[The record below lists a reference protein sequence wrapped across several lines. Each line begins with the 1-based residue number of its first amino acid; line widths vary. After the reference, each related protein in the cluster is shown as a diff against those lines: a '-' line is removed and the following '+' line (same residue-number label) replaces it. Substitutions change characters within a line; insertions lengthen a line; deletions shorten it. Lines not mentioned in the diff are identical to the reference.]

1 LRSPETEKTAEIA
14 ENAKK
19 PSFSAIVA
27 PSAVFSV
34 SWLVAKEYRELVAS
48 RAWWVLLLAM
58 GPLVGVTFI
67 SAVRTYGEASGL
79 NGTTAGVGEAFSPLV
94 GIWAPTFSACEVA
107 AVFLLPFVA
116 IRLVSGDRQSG
127 ALKIEMQ
134 HPMPAFARM
143 MAKSVVLLGGWLV
156 ASLAPLAAALLWKS
170 YGGSVYSPELASV
183 VFGHVLN
190 AGLTIALA
198 SAAAAV
204 TEHPS
209 TAAILTLSVT
219 VGTWILNFIAA
230 VQGGFWERLAG
241 YTPPAMVAQF
251 QHGLVRLD
259 VVLITLTL
267 VTAGLA
273 FAALWLRLGV
283 PIRRRVHESLALAA
297 VVLLVVLS
305 AGATSPSWDLS
316 ENRMNSFPEVDEQTL
331 AKIHAPLEIEVHL
344 APEDPR
350 RADLDRK
357 AIAKLR
363 RVMPALRV
371 QYISSTSIGLFEQT
385 APHYGEIWY
394 DLGGKRQMS
403 RATTAESALET
414 IYDLAGVK
422 PPAEKDDEVFRGH
435 PLAVAPKGAAAV
447 FYGIWPAATVIGAF
461 FLRRRHGR

>member
-1 LRSPETEKTAEIA
+1 MSAMSPYI
-14 ENAKK
+14 
-19 PSFSAIVA
+19 
-27 PSAVFSV
+27 
-34 SWLVAKEYRELVAS
+34 WLLKKEYRELTAS

-79 NGTTAGVGEAFSPLV
+79 NGTTAGVGEAFSPLI

-134 HPMPAFARM
+134 HPMPALARVA
-143 MAKSVVLLGGWLV
+143 AKTLVLLGGWLA

-170 YGGSVYSPELASV
+170 YGGSIYPPELMTVA
-183 VFGHVLN
+183 FGHMLN
-190 AGLTIALA
+190 AGLTMALA
-198 SAAAAV
+198 FAAASL

-230 VQGGFWERLAG
+230 VQGGIWERVAG

-251 QHGLVRLD
+251 QHGLIRMD
-259 VVLITLTL
+259 VL
-267 VTAGLA
+267 VVTIGLVIGGLS

-283 PIRRRVHESLALAA
+283 PVRRRMQESIALAA
-297 VVLLVVLS
+297 LVLLVVLS
-305 AGATSPSWDLS
+305 GSAAWSSWDLS
-316 ENRMNSFPEVDEQTL
+316 ENRMNSFPEADEQML
-331 AKIHAPLEIEVHL
+331 RRIRGPLGIEVHL

-350 RADLDRK
+350 RSDLDRK

-363 RVMPALRV
+363 RVMPAVHV
-371 QYISSTSIGLFEQT
+371 QYMSATSIGLFEQN

-394 DLGGKRQMS
+394 ELGGKKEMS

-422 PPAEKDDEVFRGH
+422 PPVEDDEGFRGH
-435 PLAVAPKGAAAV
+435 PLAVAPTGAAAV
-447 FYGIWPAATVIGAF
+447 FYGIWPALVVVSAF
-461 FLRRRHGR
+461 LIRRRQS

>member
-1 LRSPETEKTAEIA
+1 LRSPDGRNAEPAETAEKNNHSA
-14 ENAKK
+14 NSASSAFK
-19 PSFSAIVA
+19 PFT
-27 PSAVFSV
+27 
-34 SWLVAKEYRELVAS
+34 WLVRKEYRELMAS
-48 RAWWVLLLAM
+48 RAWWVLLVAM

-79 NGTTAGVGEAFSPLV
+79 NGTAIGVGEAFSPLV
-94 GIWAPTFSACEVA
+94 GVWAPTFSACEVA

-127 ALKIEMQ
+127 ALRIEMQ
-134 HPMPAFARM
+134 HPMPAAARI
-143 MAKSVVLLGGWLV
+143 MAKALVLLGGWLV
-156 ASLAPLAAALLWKS
+156 ASLAPLSAVALWKS
-170 YGGSVYSPELASV
+170 YGGGIYAPELMTVAL
-183 VFGHVLN
+183 GHVLN

-219 VGTWILNFIAA
+219 VGTWILNFVAA
-230 VQGGFWERLAG
+230 VSGGIWERAAG
-241 YTPPAMVAQF
+241 YTPPAMIAQF

-259 VVLITLTL
+259 VVLIAVAL
-267 VTAGLA
+267 VATGLA
-273 FAALWLRLGV
+273 SAALWLRLGV
-283 PIRRRVHESLALAA
+283 PVRRRVQESFALAA
-297 VVLLVVLS
+297 VAVLVIVAAS
-305 AGATSPSWDLS
+305 AVSPSWDLS
-316 ENRMNSFPEVDEQTL
+316 ENRMNSFPEPDERAL
-331 AKIHAPLEIEVHL
+331 ASIREPLAIEVHL

-363 RVMPALRV
+363 RVMPAVHVR
-371 QYISSTSIGLFEQT
+371 YESATSIGLFEQS

-394 DLGGKRQMS
+394 ELGGRKEMS

-422 PPAEKDDEVFRGH
+422 PPAETEGDMFRGH
-435 PLAVAPKGAAAV
+435 PLAVAPRGAAAV
-447 FYGIWPAATVIGAF
+447 FYAVWPALVMVSAF
-461 FLRRRHGR
+461 LVRRTHI